1 MKAVHGMLCI
11 FSGVVFRVQR
21 KSFLS
26 CKPVLKQQL
35 VAPNLEDLNKNID
48 NIIISLFYQ
57 VLRK

>member
-1 MKAVHGMLCI
+1 MEWYGY
-11 FSGVVFRVQR
+11 
-21 KSFLS
+21 FLVSS
-26 CKPVLKQQL
+26 CKLVLKQQL